1 MPCAIKTIKKTK
13 LNEAEVYQELNKNEL
28 EILEVTQHPNI
39 TRVFELLEDQKNYYI
54 IMEVITGGN
63 LLDKIG
69 TLSKFTESQA
79 AHVIKQVLL
88 ALNFMHKKNIMHR
101 DLKPENL
108 LCEENA
114 DDVNNDEIYVKLTDF
129 GFATKYDPNNKQTL
143 SLGSPMYMAPE
154 LVKEEPYDYK
164 VDCWATGVIT
174 YILLTGAP
182 PFYDRKNPNPTK
194 QGMYN
199 DIA

>member
-69 TLSKFTESQA
+69 TLSKFTES
-79 AHVIKQVLL
+79 
-88 ALNFMHKKNIMHR
+88 
-101 DLKPENL
+101 
-108 LCEENA
+108 
-114 DDVNNDEIYVKLTDF
+114 
-129 GFATKYDPNNKQTL
+129 
-143 SLGSPMYMAPE
+143 
-154 LVKEEPYDYK
+154 
-164 VDCWATGVIT
+164 
-174 YILLTGAP
+174 
-182 PFYDRKNPNPTK
+182 
-194 QGMYN
+194 
-199 DIA
+199 